1 MILLFVLLLYY
12 AVISA
17 YMTKSL
23 RQMARAWIYCAVA
36 FIIGLAVYAMLAPW
50 AYMERGYF
58 AFGGELLVAV
68 AVAGVIAPLIIRR
81 DRKICAWVRRASNRA
96 DKGSASRYN

>member
-1 MILLFVLLLYY
+1 MMLFALLLYY

-36 FIIGLAVYAMLAPW
+36 FIAGLAVYALLAPW

-58 AFGGELLVAV
+58 AFGGELLAAV
-68 AVAGVIAPLIIRR
+68 AVAGVVAPLIISR
-81 DRKICAWVRRASNRA
+81 DRKICSWVRRASNRSGN
-96 DKGSASRYN
+96 KSASRYN

>member
-1 MILLFVLLLYY
+1 MILLVLLLYY

-17 YMTKSL
+17 YMTKTL

-36 FIIGLAVYAMLAPW
+36 FIAGLAVYALLAPW

-58 AFGGELLVAV
+58 DFGGELLAAA
-68 AVAGVIAPLIIRR
+68 AVAGVVAPLIIRR
-81 DRKICAWVRRASNRA
+81 DRKICAWVRRASNRT
-96 DKGSASRYN
+96 DKKSVSRYN